1 MSLKA
6 VFMASGLMKLVLSL
20 TGRDDGA
27 KRLLAET
34 ERQLQRTATSRMQMA
49 RAHKPYEIVGIRSEK
64 AIQREI
70 KLTEAAYNRLKRSG
84 TASQNDL
91 ARAAQAHKQKLKE
104 LNAELGRGAGLQ
116 KGMAAGAAVFAGG
129 RRRMAF

>member
-1 MSLKA
+1 
-6 VFMASGLMKLVLSL
+6 MASGLMKLVLSL

-49 RAHKPYEIVGIRSEK
+49 RAHKPYEIAGIRSEK

-91 ARAAQAHKQKLKE
+91 ARAAQAHKQKIERAKCRVG
-104 LNAELGRGAGLQ
+104 ARCRSAKRHGCGRGS
-116 KGMAAGAAVFAGG
+116 VCRGG